1 MADNMLCREV
11 QAAGRHKATAGKM
24 VGYPLNSPPQHGCCA
39 KTMPLTGRLTE
50 RVSYGNQYKP
60 ISRINS
66 SIFGAIQYNVEQLPG
81 AIIVRLEGH
90 FAVG

>member
-1 MADNMLCREV
+1 MDVAQKQCPS
-11 QAAGRHKATAGKM
+11 Q
-24 VGYPLNSPPQHGCCA
+24 
-39 KTMPLTGRLTE
+39 GRLTE
-50 RVSYGNQYKP
+50 RVKYGNKYKP

-66 SIFGAIQYNVEQLPG
+66 SIPAAVQHDVEQLTG